1 MIFVKKELRKAVR
14 KTISELDAG
23 YLSESDKGV
32 LKNVLSLS
40 EVKEA
45 NVILLYYSVGREVDT
60 RAMIDELYSLGKT
73 IALPICQ
80 PEGIMSFYTYNGRMT
95 KDGFYGIPVP
105 EDGRELNPAPG
116 TVMIVPALA
125 FDNEGFRLGQGGG
138 YYDRYLASH
147 ELFAVGV
154 GREELLLDKT
164 PTDAYDI
171 PVNVLVT
178 EKKIARLR

>member
-1 MIFVKKELRKAVR
+1 MIFVKKELRKNVR
-14 KTISELDAG
+14 RAISELDPE
-23 YLSESDKGV
+23 YLSASDGGI
-32 LKNVLSLS
+32 LSNVLSLP
-40 EVKEA
+40 EVNDA
-45 NVILLYYSVGREVDT
+45 DLILLYYSVGREVDT
-60 RAMIDELYSLGKT
+60 RALLGELYSRGKT
-73 IALPICQ
+73 VALPICQ
-80 PEGIMSFYTYNGRMT
+80 PKGIMSFYSYHGRMT

-105 EDGRELNPAPG
+105 EDGKEIDPPAG

-125 FDNEGFRLGQGGG
+125 FDNDGFRLGQGGG

-147 ELFAVGV
+147 ELFTIGV

-164 PTDAYDI
+164 PTDAYDM

>member
-1 MIFVKKELRKAVR
+1 MIFVKKELRKSVR
-14 KTISELDAG
+14 KTISELYAG
-23 YLSESDKGV
+23 YLSESNKGIM
-32 LKNVLSLS
+32 KNVLSLS
-40 EVKEA
+40 EVKA
-45 NVILLYYSVGREVDT
+45 ADVVLLYYSVGREVDT
-60 RAMIDELYSLGKT
+60 RALLDELYSSGKT
-73 IALPICQ
+73 VALPICQ
-80 PEGIMSFYTYNGRMT
+80 PKGIMSFYTYHGRMT

-105 EDGRELNPAPG
+105 EGGSELIPAPG

-147 ELFAVGV
+147 ELFSVGV

-171 PVNVLVT
+171 PVNILVT